1 MVITSTAHL
10 WGCRPPT
17 VVHLNKRLAA
27 KAGAVLAKPMVGA
40 QVAMMGAMVGT
51 QMAIVGAQVGTW

>member
-27 KAGAVLAKPMVGA
+27 DAGAVLAKLMVGA
-40 QVAMMGAMVGT
+40 QVAMM
-51 QMAIVGAQVGTW
+51 